1 MGKLRV
7 PGFPATVLA
16 IAGFVFAVA
25 CSGYAQQTAKVS
37 STPPEEK
44 SVVVFGQKIHYVE
57 AGNDGPTLILLH
69 GLGAD
74 SSIWAANLAT
84 LSEKTHVFA
93 IDQIGFGRSD
103 KPLLDYRITTFTD
116 FLYGFMQALK
126 IPRATLVGHSVGGW
140 VAADFAVQHHDM
152 IDKLV
157 LVDSAGVTPKEWK
170 GGRTPVNLNPASL
183 TDTRKTLEFLFYDK
197 AIITDQLVQQLFE
210 RRLRNGDGYTVT
222 RVLEGMGFDAWPT
235 KRLAAVKAATL
246 LIWGREDALTP
257 VGHGETLHKGIPN
270 SRLEV
275 LGHCGHLPQIEKP
288 AYFNKLVLD
297 FLFPSTQK
305 TPPET
310 RTSF

>member
-1 MGKLRV
+1 V
-7 PGFPATVLA
+7 VANDATVK
-16 IAGFVFAVA
+16 AGSWWPETIKKILRAQEVA
-25 CSGYAQQTAKVS
+25 MRQ
-37 STPPEEK
+37 
-44 SVVVFGQKIHYVE
+44 
-57 AGNDGPTLILLH
+57 
-69 GLGAD
+69 
-74 SSIWAANLAT
+74 
-84 LSEKTHVFA
+84 
-93 IDQIGFGRSD
+93 
-103 KPLLDYRITTFTD
+103 RIPII
-116 FLYGFMQALK
+116 Y
-126 IPRATLVGHSVGGW
+126 
-140 VAADFAVQHHDM
+140 
-152 IDKLV
+152 

-297 FLFPSTQK
+297 FMFPNPQK

-310 RTSF
+310 RTSIVLLRLSNTKPNGTLRTPPKSTQVNSRAEIPDCVKIKQLQMKLMSTAATEIKLLNAFHRSVNSVTTTALASGTRRLSQGKIEFIR